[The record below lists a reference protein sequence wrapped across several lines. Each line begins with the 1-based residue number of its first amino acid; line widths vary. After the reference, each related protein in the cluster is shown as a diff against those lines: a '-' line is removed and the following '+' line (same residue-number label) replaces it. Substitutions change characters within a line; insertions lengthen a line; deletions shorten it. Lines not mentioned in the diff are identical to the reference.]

1 MLTLSHMDITE
12 DTTDLTTMV
21 TTTARDKLGTS
32 PLLLDQTLMLTLS
45 HMVGDM
51 EDTTDLTTMVTTTAR
66 DKLRMSPLLPDQT
79 LMLRLS
85 HITGTGVA
93 TDTIVRTMLDTTGEN
108 KFPSVMF
115 K

>member
-1 MLTLSHMDITE
+1 
-12 DTTDLTTMV
+12 
-21 TTTARDKLGTS
+21 
-32 PLLLDQTLMLTLS
+32 
-45 HMVGDM
+45 M
-51 EDTTDLTTMVTTTAR
+51 EDTTDHTGVDTITAR
-66 DKLRMSPLLPDQT
+66 DKLRMSPLLLDQT
-79 LMLRLS
+79 PMQRLS

>member
-1 MLTLSHMDITE
+1 
-12 DTTDLTTMV
+12 
-21 TTTARDKLGTS
+21 
-32 PLLLDQTLMLTLS
+32 
-45 HMVGDM
+45 M

-66 DKLRMSPLLPDQT
+66 DKPRMSPLLLDQT